1 MVEMLLSAV
10 PFGDVKHTGD
20 AILRASKQ
28 QLAGYGVGQYECSFT
43 AAGTEIVLLDT
54 VLQSV
59 HMKVTDNAFRLVRI
73 SSSQVVYLHAI
84 GPKVQEVQ
92 LLANTQV
99 R

>member
-20 AILRASKQ
+20 TILRASKQ
-28 QLAGYGVGQYECSFT
+28 LLAGYGVGQYECSFT
-43 AAGTEIVLLDT
+43 ASGTEIVLLDT

-59 HMKVTDNAFRLVRI
+59 HRLVRI